1 MDFFSERNQR
11 AVKNVG
17 LVVLFVT
24 TVIVPLGILMNAVL
38 LIASVNAPAGITFLP
53 REETLLAVHH
63 IAGAIFFSAPVGYT
77 TVIAMFAVCYGC
89 IANKPVVIDVS
100 SAVALPGLAILFT
113 SLCAHVMV
121 LYFYQLA

>member
-11 AVKNVG
+11 VAKNVG
-17 LVVLFVT
+17 LVVLFVA
-24 TVIVPLGILMNAVL
+24 TVVVPLGILLNAGL
-38 LIASVNAPAGITFLP
+38 LIASVFSPAGITVLP

-77 TVIAMFAVCYGC
+77 TVVAMFAVCYGC
-89 IANKPVVIDVS
+89 IARKPTVVDIS
-100 SAVALPGLAILFT
+100 SAVALPGLALLTASLF
-113 SLCAHVMV
+113 AHVLV